1 MRTLVPNR
9 SERGV
14 LDGLLDGLFG
24 SASDTDEPGGRW
36 WPRYLALAGVLAAV
50 VIGRRPDAILRP
62 QFWGDDNTLF
72 LQQLTLGFWPSLRLF
87 YAGFPYLDYRVVAG
101 LAALGPFVRAPLV
114 YNLSAI
120 TLTALAMA
128 TFSLPHFRHLVR
140 SDWLRAGVCLGL
152 VCMPA
157 GQELLGTLTNVGFF
171 LAIWLVFISVMRAP
185 RTTAGLIAWGGAGLL
200 AVFST
205 PVAPIAAPLWALR
218 AVHGLRERRRPD
230 LAFAATQLAGLA
242 SIYLLGGA
250 SSAGLLT
257 QLPGQP
263 PAMAWHVGHLLAAF
277 RWLGWVL
284 ASYLVAA
291 LMPESAFAHLET
303 RGTLPVVVL
312 ALLVAAG
319 LALAIRDLTPRGG
332 ITVGLALYLLVG
344 SLLLVLAGRP
354 VTVQL
359 LRGELLPD
367 ARIGTLHVIGPR
379 HRAVAN
385 AGLLL
390 LVAGLVDGARHA
402 GTRIAAA
409 VVAGVGL
416 LAAWGTQLRVPAYPD
431 LRWPLWA
438 ARLEEKL
445 ATGNREPLIIP
456 SYPVTYE
463 IRLDAPTADGTSSE
477 MVPRRE
483 GS

>member
-1 MRTLVPNR
+1 M
-9 SERGV
+9 
-14 LDGLLDGLFG
+14 
-24 SASDTDEPGGRW
+24 
-36 WPRYLALAGVLAAV
+36 LAAV

-242 SIYLLGGA
+242 SIYLLGGGGSAA
-250 SSAGLLT
+250 SYP
-257 QLPGQP
+257 LPGSPDVPERRP
-263 PAMAWHVGHLLAAF
+263 PPRRF